1 MQYSSS
7 SYVVL
12 VLERNKLK
20 SVHQQL
26 EFNLNIVLITEKMCK
41 ATMQPAQN
49 GFFLYSVSVCT
60 E

>member
-7 SYVVL
+7 SCVVL

-49 GFFLYSVSVCT
+49 VFFVFSISVW
-60 E
+60 